1 MATFHQGPRPED
13 SYTMIDNALLR
24 DPSIPVEAKGIYGFM
39 RSHRDGWVMT
49 TEKIGKANGMS
60 KNRAAKYIN
69 VLIDLGYIVR
79 NQVNENGRFG
89 EVEYIILST
98 PRTKNRDAV
107 AESLNPQVVPHPEN
121 TYDGKHVSR
130 DLDPYKKTNSNKTN
144 FKKTTNTPPSESGGV
159 VAAAPQPDSAD
170 EFEAFWKKYPRRK
183 GTSKQDARRKY
194 AQAVKDGAR
203 PEQLGAALEEQKT
216 MWANEQREV
225 TKIPHAATWLN
236 QRRWEDADDNWSV
249 QATGPKSGNPFLD
262 LIQGDADV
270 W

>member
-1 MATFHQGPRPED
+1 MAIFRQGPNPED
-13 SYTMIDNALLR
+13 SFTMVANAVFQ
-24 DPSIPVEAKGIYGFM
+24 DPNIPVEAKGIYGFM

-49 TEKIGKANGMS
+49 TERIGKANGIS

-79 NQVNENGRFG
+79 NQANENGRFG
-89 EVEYIILST
+89 GVEYIILST
-98 PRTKNRDAV
+98 PRTQNRDTV
-107 AESLNPQVVPHPEN
+107 AESTKPQVVPHPQN
-121 TYDGKHVSR
+121 PYDGKPVPR
-130 DLDPYKKTNSNKTN
+130 DLDPYNKTN
-144 FKKTTNTPPSESGGV
+144 NNKTNLNKTTNTPPSESGGV
-159 VAAAPQPDSAD
+159 VAVAPQPDSAD

-203 PEQLGAALEEQKT
+203 PEQLDAALEEQKT
-216 MWANEQREV
+216 MWANERRDI

-236 QRRWEDADDNWSV
+236 QRRWEDADDNWNV
-249 QATGPKSGNPFLD
+249 HAAGPTSGNPFLD